1 MIKRLFYFGVLLVL
15 LCNCTYKNTDKQAG
29 ATNDSIMKYLAIAR
43 NDTLDFK
50 VRDKYNDKA
59 FSLVDLKKNGTLTR
73 YYLSSISYNYMRT
86 KKIDAYVKIAEEHFR
101 KSIKAND
108 SLNIARYYRY
118 KAQYFI
124 NLSINDSAFY
134 YLVKTEKLH
143 KKFNEK
149 ELLQNIFL
157 NKGIIQYKV
166 GDYTGSE
173 ISLLKA
179 YSKYKNSKNKDKLYD
194 TLNQLGLLYND
205 LSEYNKSMF
214 YHKKALETVKEYN
227 FKNIIHQ
234 DAVCY
239 NNIGYLYLN
248 QQKYN
253 IAIDNFEL
261 GLKNKNIIN
270 DDIELYALLKSNLAY
285 SKFKNKDYE
294 STIKLLSQT
303 LKLRKKLIGKAV
315 LINIYIYLS
324 EYYEEIGENKLALKY
339 ANESLK
345 EAKKNDNELS
355 LLYALKQ
362 TIRINKDNSK
372 DHIEEYIK
380 INDSIQVLERK
391 ARNNFARIQ
400 FETYEI
406 TQEKEM
412 AIKQKW
418 IISSIAGL
426 IILIA
431 VFLLVIY
438 WQRSKQKELEL
449 IQSQQKAN
457 EEIYDLMLAQK
468 NKEELARQGEK
479 TRIAIELHD
488 GVMNRLAS
496 TRLNLGI
503 LFHKNDEQT
512 IQKCINEIDGIYE
525 IEQEIRHIAHDLKS
539 EVFNEKNSFLSLLKE
554 FVVTQNTV
562 TNTNYQL
569 ENDELIDWNSISS
582 SIKMN
587 LYRIIQEACN
597 NINKFAVAKTAIIR
611 FVLDDRNLCLSIT
624 DNGKG
629 FDPKTNSEGIGL
641 KNIKQRVESL
651 KGEFVITSKKNK
663 KTTLNIIFSI
673 K

>member
-15 LCNCTYKNTDKQAG
+15 LCNCTSKNTDKQAG

-59 FSLVDLKKNGTLTR
+59 FSLVDLKKNDTLTR
-73 YYLSSISYNYMRT
+73 YYLSSLSYNYINIKNWSSL
-86 KKIDAYVKIAEEHFR
+86 KKIAKVHLDKSLVAE
-101 KSIKAND
+101 D
-108 SLNIARYYRY
+108 TLNLARYYRY
-118 KAQYFI
+118 KAGYFKNTFIYDSSLYFYIKAENFYKKTTDELGLAIVYSNKQQLQYGFDDYI
-124 NLSINDSAFY
+124 GANLSAKKAYNY
-134 YLVKTEKLH
+134 YK
-143 KKFNEK
+143 
-149 ELLQNIFL
+149 
-157 NKGIIQYKV
+157 KV
-166 GDYTGSE
+166 GDIRGQYRMLVAIGNYCTVLREYKSAICAFE
-173 ISLLKA
+173 NALKIIKKD
-179 YSKYKNSKNKDKLYD
+179 SSIDNSN
-194 TLNQLGLLYND
+194 TCLNNLGNVYR
-205 LSEYNKSMF
+205 E
-214 YHKKALETVKEYN
+214 KKQFRKAIY
-227 FKNIIHQ
+227 
-234 DAVCY
+234 
-239 NNIGYLYLN
+239 YLN
-248 QQKYN
+248 
-253 IAIDNFEL
+253 L
-261 GLKNKNIIN
+261 GLKDKEMVKK
-270 DDIELYALLKSNLAY
+270 DPTLRGFLLNNLSY
-285 SKFKNKDYE
+285 CKLQLKDYSGLPDMLFEAEKLMVDKDGIKE
-294 STIKLLSQT
+294 STITNL
-303 LKLRKKLIGKAV
+303 
-315 LINIYIYLS
+315 YLS
-324 EYYEEIGENKLALKY
+324 NYYKALHDTVKSQYYAEKALDIADKVGAPYYYLTALTNAGSVNGEKASKYIVEYHHLNDSLNYLENKK
-339 ANESLK
+339 
-345 EAKKNDNELS
+345 
-355 LLYALKQ
+355 
-362 TIRINKDNSK
+362 
-372 DHIEEYIK
+372 
-380 INDSIQVLERK
+380 
-391 ARNNFARIQ
+391 RNHYFTIQ
-400 FETYEI
+400 FETDNI
-406 TQEKEM
+406 RGEKEM

-426 IILIA
+426 IILIV
-431 VFLLVIY
+431 VFLLIIY
-438 WQRSKQKELEL
+438 WQRAKQKELEL

-539 EVFNEKNSFLSLLKE
+539 EVFNEKNSFISLLKE

-587 LYRIIQEACN
+587 LYRIIQEACH
-597 NINKFAVAKTAIIR
+597 NINKFAEAKTAIIR
-611 FVLDDRNLCLSIT
+611 FVLDEKNLCLSIT

-629 FDPKTNSEGIGL
+629 FDPKTNSEGMGL
-641 KNIKQRVESL
+641 KNIKHRVESL